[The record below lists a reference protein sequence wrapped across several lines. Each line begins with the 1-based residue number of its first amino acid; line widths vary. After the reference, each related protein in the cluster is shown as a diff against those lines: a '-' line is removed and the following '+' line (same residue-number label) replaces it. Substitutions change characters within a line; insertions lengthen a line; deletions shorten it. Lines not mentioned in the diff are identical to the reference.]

1 MKITFSDLAIPK
13 TGAVIA
19 FATEGADLMPSA
31 VALDEATGGAITKA
45 IKASTFKGKSGQSLQ
60 VLAPANV
67 DLSRVIIF
75 GIGKE
80 AEFDVIAAQKL
91 GGSVTTRAI
100 STGEKE
106 LSVLFDMEGLASDFA
121 TGAMLRDY
129 RFDKYRTTE

>member
-60 VLAPANV
+60 VWHRPM
-67 DLSRVIIF
+67 SIC
-75 GIGKE
+75 
-80 AEFDVIAAQKL
+80 
-91 GGSVTTRAI
+91 RA
-100 STGEKE
+100 
-106 LSVLFDMEGLASDFA
+106 
-121 TGAMLRDY
+121 
-129 RFDKYRTTE
+129 